1 MANFPSYFRQAKWAH
16 VHRDQLASL
25 ARATPAAMVGYA
37 VNTAI
42 AIFEFHGVIPDAQ
55 LFAWAVCSFGLCAY
69 VGVRAARI
77 RPTAFKGS
85 PVRSARKALLFGVL
99 LALPWTVLATEWVG
113 SVASSSEVVL
123 IALCVGMAASGS
135 VLLAPVP
142 AAAAAYA
149 ATILLPLVFKCL
161 IVLGADYVALG
172 ALAISFL
179 AFLLALI
186 VTNARMFIERL
197 RAVNQLKSSFDALS
211 EAREETERMAMTDGL
226 TGVANRRAFITLL
239 NVLDGGR
246 SQSSCYSVFYL
257 DLDRFKAVNDGLGHA
272 IGDSV
277 LSAAARRIQNSVRQE
292 DLVARLGGDEF
303 AIIAQDLCDR
313 PAAGALAQRLVMAL
327 AEPFQIDG
335 QQIRIGASVGVAIS
349 SESDAGSDQ
358 LLKQA
363 DLAMYAAKDAGRGGY
378 CVFEADMLR
387 LAEERRT
394 IEAGTQLGNRQR

>member
-1 MANFPSYFRQAKWAH
+1 MGGLLVWIVRLRWCPGGSH
-16 VHRDQLASL
+16 
-25 ARATPAAMVGYA
+25 PA
-37 VNTAI
+37 
-42 AIFEFHGVIPDAQ
+42 D
-55 LFAWAVCSFGLCAY
+55 S
-69 VGVRAARI
+69 VRAA
-77 RPTAFKGS
+77 KGS

-186 VTNARMFIERL
+186 VTNSRMFIERL
-197 RAVNQLKSSFDALS
+197 RAVNQLKNSFDALS

-239 NVLDGGR
+239 NVLDGGY

-272 IGDSV
+272 IGDPCFRRRRDAFRIRYARKI
-277 LSAAARRIQNSVRQE
+277 LSPGLAAMNSQ
-292 DLVARLGGDEF
+292 
-303 AIIAQDLCDR
+303 
-313 PAAGALAQRLVMAL
+313 
-327 AEPFQIDG
+327 
-335 QQIRIGASVGVAIS
+335 S
-349 SESDAGSDQ
+349 S
-358 LLKQA
+358 
-363 DLAMYAAKDAGRGGY
+363 
-378 CVFEADMLR
+378 
-387 LAEERRT
+387 RRT
-394 IEAGTQLGNRQR
+394 FATGPQQARSPNAW